1 MNTQEISQTRSQL
14 YSLKVS
20 LNGITPPIWR
30 RLICPVDAP
39 LELLSVVIQ
48 EAFGWDGSHLYKFKI
63 GKTEYNCDAEM
74 FEGEEAHIQTE
85 GPSVAEVTLLS
96 LDLKKGDQFEY
107 HYDFGDDWKHTV
119 IVEEQRD
126 ARVLEP
132 EFGCRAGEQSAPF
145 EDCGGIVGYQEILA
159 AKQDKNH
166 PKRQA
171 HNVMYD
177 LDSFDPSQFDVA
189 SVNER
194 IQIELMLDD
203 EMRELVYRMSDGDN
217 EDQIA
222 ENDDNAADVD
232 KEARIELLLSVA
244 FTNQMMADDPKE
256 VLLTIEQLT
265 KLGVLEEDAFARV
278 FEVFSDEFF
287 ESHIA
292 EKIFDISSYIHKL
305 SKLSAEV
312 ESER

>member
-1 MNTQEISQTRSQL
+1 MKNQEPSQVRAQL
-14 YSLKVS
+14 YSLKVT

-30 RLICPVDAP
+30 TLVCPVDAS
-39 LELLSVVIQ
+39 LELLSVLIQ

-63 GKTEYNCDAEM
+63 GKTDYDCDPEM
-74 FEGEEAHIQTE
+74 FEEKNSQINTE
-85 GPSVAEVTLLS
+85 VPLLAEVTLIS
-96 LDLKKGDQFEY
+96 LNLKKGDQFEY
-107 HYDFGDDWKHTV
+107 LYDFGDDWRHT
-119 IVEEQRD
+119 IAVEEQRD

-132 EFGCRAGEQSAPF
+132 EFGCRAGERAAPF

-159 AKQDKNH
+159 AKQDKKH

-177 LDSFDPSQFDVA
+177 LDSFDPNQFDVA

-203 EMRELVYRMSDGDN
+203 EMRDLVYRMSD
-217 EDQIA
+217 EDSADVIA
-222 ENDDNAADVD
+222 ENDDSSADID
-232 KEARIELLLSVA
+232 KEARIDLLLSVA
-244 FTNQMMADDPKE
+244 FTNQMMANDPKE

-265 KLGVLEEDAFARV
+265 KIGVLEEDAFARV
-278 FEVFSDEFF
+278 FEVFSEEFF

-292 EKIFDISSYIHKL
+292 ERAFDLKL
-305 SKLSAEV
+305 YLKNLSLLSAEV
-312 ESER
+312 EAER